1 MGVQVMS
8 KRLITAKI
16 LLGLCVVLV
25 ILFGLHRWKTINHKS
40 PDKAAKMIKTSS
52 GIEMALIPGG
62 WLSMGSNRGDP
73 DEAPIHK
80 VWIAPFLMDRYE
92 VTQEQYSKLVI
103 GNPSCFKDARRPVEQ
118 IRWVEAIL
126 YCNARS
132 LAEGLEPC
140 YDEETRECNFQA
152 NGYRLP
158 SEAEWEYACR
168 AGTNTDYFFGRD
180 GRTLKKYAWYKDNA
194 NKKTQPVAQ
203 KKPNPWG
210 LFDMHGNVAE
220 WCNDKYD
227 KNYYKRSP
235 RKNPR
240 GPADGKKYVVRG
252 GAWNSGELT
261 CRSAYRSGESPGS
274 FADACFARPDIGFR
288 CVRNAPQNTSTK

>member
-1 MGVQVMS
+1 MS
-8 KRLITAKI
+8 RRLITSGIA
-16 LLGLCVVLV
+16 LVLCAALV
-25 ILFGLHRWKTINHKS
+25 ILFGLRRSKTINRKS
-40 PDKAAKMIKTSS
+40 PDKAPKMIKTSS
-52 GIEMALIPGG
+52 GIEMVRIPGG
-62 WLSMGSNRGDP
+62 WFSMGSNRGDS
-73 DEAPIHK
+73 DEAPVHK

-92 VTQEQYSKLVI
+92 VTQEQYGKLVI
-103 GNPSCFKDARRPVEQ
+103 GNPSRFKDERRPVEQ

-140 YDEETRECNFQA
+140 YDEETRQCNFQA

-168 AGTNTDYFFGRD
+168 AGTNTDYAFGS
-180 GRTLKKYAWYKDNA
+180 GKRTLKRYALYKENA
-194 NKKTQPVAQ
+194 NKKTHPVGQ
-203 KKPNPWG
+203 KKPSPWG
-210 LFDMHGNVAE
+210 LFDMYGNVAE

-235 RKNPR
+235 ENDPR

-252 GAWNSGELT
+252 GAWNSSAHS

-288 CVRNAPQNTSTK
+288 CVRNASRNTSTK